1 MELTTLLLLA
11 VLILLATYFARPVL
25 DRVNLIRRLS
35 SVPGPVG
42 LPLIGNLLYFM
53 VPPNC
58 ECLYSGHKI
67 TESLGNVTLRG
78 EKDEKS
84 KRGARLSTVCLSMY
98 SITGNIY

>member
-11 VLILLATYFARPVL
+11 GLILLATYFARPVL

-53 VPPNC
+53 VPPNR
-58 ECLYSGHKI
+58 ECLHSGHKI
-67 TESLGNVTLRG
+67 TESLGNVTVRG
-78 EKDEKS
+78 EKKME
-84 KRGARLSTVCLSMY
+84 RARAERDSQQSV
-98 SITGNIY
+98 